1 LPIACLLC
9 PRTGTDTG
17 STQPTITKSM
27 EIILKTD
34 IKGLGYRNDRV
45 TVKPGYARN
54 YLIPQGFAIMATSSA
69 IKQRDETI
77 KQVAHKA
84 EKIKTEAEAKASKLE
99 GLKLSIP
106 AKAGETGKI
115 FGAVTTHQIAEALK
129 AQGIDIDRKQISIK
143 GDVKSLGEYT
153 AEVDLH
159 KEVKKDV
166 AFEVVA
172 E

>member
-1 LPIACLLC
+1 
-9 PRTGTDTG
+9 
-17 STQPTITKSM
+17 M
-27 EIILKTD
+27 EIILKKD
-34 IKGLGYRNDRV
+34 IKGLGYRNDLV
-45 TVKPGYARN
+45 NVKPGYARN
-54 YLIPQGFAIMATSSA
+54 YLIPEGYAIMATGSA

-84 EKIKTEAEAKASKLE
+84 EKVKTEAETLANAIGGIKLT
-99 GLKLSIP
+99 IP
-106 AKAGETGKI
+106 AKAGESGKI
-115 FGAVTTHQIAEALK
+115 FGAVTTTQIAEALK
-129 AQGIDIDRKQISIK
+129 AKGHDVDRKQISIN

-159 KEVKKDV
+159 KDVKKQI